1 MYITGGAYDKANDH
15 VESKQEQAKQAV
27 EFEPTKMIVV
37 QDFSPCV
44 EDELEVKRGQVVKAL
59 YQENEW
65 RFVIAEDGRE
75 GFIPYTFCIPVGAS
89 RTTST
94 KHDEGFFLQSQQVQH
109 NAAGNDKHLI
119 VQAIHAQ
126 IYTTINITLGSLTG

>member
-1 MYITGGAYDKANDH
+1 
-15 VESKQEQAKQAV
+15 
-27 EFEPTKMIVV
+27 MIVV

-89 RTTST
+89 NKTST
-94 KHDEGFFLQSQQVQH
+94 KHDERFFLQSQHVQH
-109 NAAGNDKHLI
+109 NTAGNYKPLI
-119 VQAIHAQ
+119 I
-126 IYTTINITLGSLTG
+126 IILGRLTG